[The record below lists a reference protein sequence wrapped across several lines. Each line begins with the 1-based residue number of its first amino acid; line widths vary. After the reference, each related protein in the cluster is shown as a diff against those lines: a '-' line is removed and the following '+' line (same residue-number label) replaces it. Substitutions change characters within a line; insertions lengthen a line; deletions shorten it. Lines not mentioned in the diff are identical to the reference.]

1 MLKNAVMEERG
12 EKEELNK
19 ELQAAFKK
27 HQQLENECKHKEKR
41 YTDLYKEYMELHD
54 SLIREKSYAKGEVS
68 AFRKQFPEAYAAQD

>member
-41 YTDLYKEYMELHD
+41 YTDLY
-54 SLIREKSYAKGEVS
+54 
-68 AFRKQFPEAYAAQD
+68 

>member
-1 MLKNAVMEERG
+1 MPKNAVMEERG

-19 ELQAAFKK
+19 ELQTAFKK